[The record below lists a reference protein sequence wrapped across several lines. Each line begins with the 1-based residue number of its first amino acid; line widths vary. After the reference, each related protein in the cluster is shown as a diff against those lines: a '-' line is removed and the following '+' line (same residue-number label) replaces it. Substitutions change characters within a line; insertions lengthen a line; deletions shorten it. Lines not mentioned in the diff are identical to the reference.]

1 MTKPE
6 TVDLS
11 SAGLARLDHHLKT
24 QYVDSGKLAG
34 TLTMI
39 ARHGEIVH
47 TSVIGHADK
56 ERGTAM
62 KDDTIFRIYSMT
74 KPLTSIAFMMLV
86 EEGLVALDEPVHRVI
101 PEWKNLR
108 VFQAGIT
115 GSFQTKPVTR
125 PMLMIDLL
133 RHTSGLTYGFQAR
146 TNVDAAYR
154 KLGVGV
160 IEKRPLT
167 LDSMIEALAGLPLE
181 FSPGDAWN
189 YSVSTDVLGY
199 LVGKLS
205 GMPFEKFLKERI
217 LDPLG
222 MVDTDFYVPKDKAAR
237 FASCYA
243 HNAKG
248 EVVLQDDG
256 QKSDYLKPP
265 SFISGGGGLAGT
277 AGDYMRFCQMLL
289 NGGEYNGH
297 RFVSPKTIELMTQN
311 HLPGGKQLMEL
322 SRSLFSEAGNEGLGF
337 GLGFA
342 VVTNVAQTMTPGS
355 VGEYFWGGAASTAFW
370 IDPKEDLAVVFMT
383 QFLPSSTYPVRRD
396 LRNLV
401 YGAFIDT
408 KKR

>member
-1 MTKPE
+1 
-6 TVDLS
+6 
-11 SAGLARLDHHLKT
+11 
-24 QYVDSGKLAG
+24 
-34 TLTMI
+34 
-39 ARHGEIVH
+39 
-47 TSVIGHADK
+47 
-56 ERGTAM
+56 
-62 KDDTIFRIYSMT
+62 
-74 KPLTSIAFMMLV
+74 
-86 EEGLVALDEPVHRVI
+86 
-101 PEWKNLR
+101 
-108 VFQAGIT
+108 
-115 GSFQTKPVTR
+115 
-125 PMLMIDLL
+125 
-133 RHTSGLTYGFQAR
+133 
-146 TNVDAAYR
+146 
-154 KLGVGV
+154 
-160 IEKRPLT
+160 
-167 LDSMIEALAGLPLE
+167 
-181 FSPGDAWN
+181 
-189 YSVSTDVLGY
+189 
-199 LVGKLS
+199 
-205 GMPFEKFLKERI
+205 MPFEKFLKERI

>member
-6 TVDLS
+6 AVDLS
-11 SAGLARLDHHLKT
+11 SAGLARLDHVLKT

-34 TLTMI
+34 TLTLI
-39 ARHGEIVH
+39 ARHGETVH
-47 TSVIGHADK
+47 ASALGHADK
-56 ERGTAM
+56 ERGIAM

-108 VFQAGIT
+108 VFQAGIA
-115 GSFQTKPVTR
+115 GGFQTKPVNR

-167 LDSMIEALAGLPLE
+167 LDSMIEALATLPLE
-181 FSPGDAWN
+181 FSPGEAWN

-199 LVGKLS
+199 IVGKLA
-205 GMPFEKFLKERI
+205 GIPFEQFLKTRI

-222 MVDTDFYVPKDKAAR
+222 MVDTDFYVPEEKVAR

-248 EVVLQDDG
+248 EVVLQDDA
-256 QKSDYLKPP
+256 QKSSYLKSP

-277 AGDYMRFCQMLL
+277 ASDYMRFCQMLL

-297 RFVSPKTIELMTQN
+297 RFVSPKTIELMTHN
-311 HLPGGKQLMEL
+311 HLPGGRQLMEM

-401 YGAFIDT
+401 YGAFTDA

>member
-34 TLTMI
+34 TLTLI

-115 GSFQTKPVTR
+115 GGFQTKPVTR

-205 GMPFEKFLKERI
+205 
-217 LDPLG
+217 
-222 MVDTDFYVPKDKAAR
+222 A
-237 FASCYA
+237 C
-243 HNAKG
+243 H
-248 EVVLQDDG
+248 
-256 QKSDYLKPP
+256 
-265 SFISGGGGLAGT
+265 
-277 AGDYMRFCQMLL
+277 
-289 NGGEYNGH
+289 
-297 RFVSPKTIELMTQN
+297 
-311 HLPGGKQLMEL
+311 
-322 SRSLFSEAGNEGLGF
+322 SRNF
-337 GLGFA
+337 
-342 VVTNVAQTMTPGS
+342 
-355 VGEYFWGGAASTAFW
+355 
-370 IDPKEDLAVVFMT
+370 
-383 QFLPSSTYPVRRD
+383 
-396 LRNLV
+396 
-401 YGAFIDT
+401 
-408 KKR
+408 